1 MLRFLAAGIFP
12 LVNDVL
18 PATPSFPVIAL
29 YAALTGGGMMAGV
42 WLMRRYEVWA
52 VRHSGRLIAFAA
64 GLLVAG
70 ALLHF
75 VDRAAQLAG
84 TRVALAWVL
93 VSFLVLYVAE
103 AHVVPHSHERARPDD
118 DASAA
123 PRRALGPMV
132 VGGLGLHS
140 VVDGVSVGAGFSVD
154 PLVGWV
160 AVVLVVAH
168 KLPEGIAS
176 MSALYAS
183 GASGRKA
190 AATTTILALI
200 TPAAVLAS
208 FLFLKG
214 VGPRTLGALL
224 ALTAGAFLY
233 VGAADLL
240 PEGQARGRVGNT
252 LLFIAGVAA
261 MVGVKALE

>member
-1 MLRFLAAGIFP
+1 M
-12 LVNDVL
+12 NDAL
-18 PATPSFPVIAL
+18 PATPSFLAIAL
-29 YAALTGGGMMAGV
+29 YAALTGGGMLAGV

-52 VRHSGRLIAFAA
+52 VRHGGELIAFAA

-70 ALLHF
+70 ALIHF
-75 VDRAAQLAG
+75 VDRAVELSGAG
-84 TRVALAWVL
+84 AALAWTL
-93 VSFLVLYVAE
+93 VSFLALYVAE
-103 AHVVPHSHERARPDD
+103 AHVVPHTHGRAPSEHGVF
-118 DASAA
+118 AE
-123 PRRALGPMV
+123 RRALGPMV

-140 VVDGVSVGAGFSVD
+140 VVDGLSVGAGFSVD

-160 AVVLVVAH
+160 ALVLVVAH

-183 GASGRKA
+183 GVSGRRA

-200 TPAAVLAS
+200 TPLAVIAS

-224 ALTAGAFLY
+224 ALTGGAFLY

-240 PEGQARGRVGNT
+240 PEGQARGRLANT
-252 LLFIAGVAA
+252 FFFLAGVAA
-261 MVGVKALE
+261 MVAVKVLE